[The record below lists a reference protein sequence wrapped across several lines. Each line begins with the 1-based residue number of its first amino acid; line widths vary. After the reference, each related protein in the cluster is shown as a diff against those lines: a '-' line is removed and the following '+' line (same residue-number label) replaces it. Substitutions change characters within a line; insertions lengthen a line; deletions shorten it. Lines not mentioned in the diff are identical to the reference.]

1 MALERLRQA
10 LPQPLGFPRIN
21 AMMPR
26 RASVGLLLLLV
37 AATSLSAC
45 QRRGGPAPLDDRSAM
60 FFGRGTAV
68 PIARPASER
77 PPASKAAAQFT
88 TSGSLTVQSGDT
100 LYGISRRTNVPIRA
114 IINANNLAPPYILR
128 VGQNLSLPRQAFHQ
142 VAPGD
147 SVASIARAYGVSS
160 QELVRLNEIEA
171 PYMIYIGQ
179 PVLLPTTSGG
189 QTVATN
195 AAVVGSLPRQPAQPQ
210 GASQQSRT
218 ASGGSTVT
226 SVSPNLGAGTVPAA
240 PIEAPGAQLSSAPPA
255 TEQQAPSAVA
265 SLPQAAAPP
274 PETLIS
280 PPPVTP
286 SGSAFIWPVQG
297 NVISGYGPK
306 AGGLYN
312 EGINIAV
319 PQGTPVRASQDGEVV
334 YVGNEL
340 RGYGN
345 LLLLRHPN
353 GWVTAYAHNESLLV
367 QRGEKVRRGQAI
379 ARAGS
384 TGSVD
389 RPQVHFEIRQGTRSV
404 DPTRYLA
411 GQGLSGLNPR
421 SNSAG

>member
-1 MALERLRQA
+1 
-10 LPQPLGFPRIN
+10 
-21 AMMPR
+21 MMLA
-26 RASVGLLLLLV
+26 RAPIGLILLLC
-37 AATSLSAC
+37 AAAALSGCA
-45 QRRGGPAPLDDRSAM
+45 RKGGLAPLDDRSAM
-60 FFGRGTAV
+60 YFGRGTAV

-77 PPASKAAAQFT
+77 PPVSRAAAQFT
-88 TSGSLTVQSGDT
+88 TPGSVTVQSGDT
-100 LYGISRRTNVPIRA
+100 LYGLSRRNNVPIRA
-114 IINANNLAPPYILR
+114 IINANNIAPPYVLR
-128 VGQNLSLPRQAFHQ
+128 VGQTLTLPRQAYHK

-171 PYMIYIGQ
+171 PYVIYVGQ

-195 AAVVGSLPRQPAQPQ
+195 AAVVGGLPRPAAQPQ
-210 GASQQSRT
+210 AAGT
-218 ASGGSTVT
+218 ASGGSSVT
-226 SVSPNLGAGTVPAA
+226 SVSPALGGGTVSAN
-240 PIEAPGAQLSSAPPA
+240 PIEASGAPNAASAPSSP
-255 TEQQAPSAVA
+255 QAPGPVA
-265 SLPQAAAPP
+265 SLPEAAAPP
-274 PETLIS
+274 PEAPIVA
-280 PPPVTP
+280 PA
-286 SGSAFIWPVQG
+286 SAFIWPVQG
-297 NVISGYGPK
+297 NVLSGYGPK

-353 GWVTAYAHNESLLV
+353 GWVTAYAHNETLLV
-367 QRGEKVRRGQAI
+367 QRGDKVRRGQAI

-384 TGSVD
+384 SGSVD
-389 RPQVHFEIRQGTRSV
+389 TPQVHFEIRQGTRSV

-411 GQGLSGLNPR
+411 GQGVTERIP
-421 SNSAG
+421 AGG

>member
-1 MALERLRQA
+1 MTLS
-10 LPQPLGFPRIN
+10 
-21 AMMPR
+21 
-26 RASVGLLLLLV
+26 RAPIGLILLLC
-37 AATSLSAC
+37 AAAALSGCA
-45 QRRGGPAPLDDRSAM
+45 RKGGLAPLDDRSAM
-60 FFGRGTAV
+60 YFGRGTAV

-77 PPASKAAAQFT
+77 PPVSRAAAQFT
-88 TSGSLTVQSGDT
+88 TPGSVTVQSGDT
-100 LYGISRRTNVPIRA
+100 LYGLSRRNNVPIRA
-114 IINANNLAPPYILR
+114 IINANNIAPPYVLR
-128 VGQNLSLPRQAFHQ
+128 VGQTLTLPRQAYHQ

-171 PYMIYIGQ
+171 PYVIYVGQ

-195 AAVVGSLPRQPAQPQ
+195 AAVVGGLPRTAAQPQ
-210 GASQQSRT
+210 AAGT
-218 ASGGSTVT
+218 ARGGSTVT
-226 SVSPNLGAGTVPAA
+226 SVSPALGGGTVAA
-240 PIEAPGAQLSSAPPA
+240 NPIEAPGTPTAAGAPSSP
-255 TEQQAPSAVA
+255 QAPGPVA
-265 SLPQAAAPP
+265 SLPEPALPPPDLPIAAPA
-274 PETLIS
+274 
-280 PPPVTP
+280 
-286 SGSAFIWPVQG
+286 SAFIWPVQG
-297 NVISGYGPK
+297 NVLSGYGPK

-353 GWVTAYAHNESLLV
+353 GWVTAYAHNETLLV
-367 QRGEKVRRGQAI
+367 QRGDKVRRGQAI

-384 TGSVD
+384 SGSVD

-411 GQGLSGLNPR
+411 GQGVTERVAVG
-421 SNSAG
+421 G

>member
-1 MALERLRQA
+1 
-10 LPQPLGFPRIN
+10 
-21 AMMPR
+21 MMLARPPI
-26 RASVGLLLLLV
+26 GLILLLC
-37 AATSLSAC
+37 AAAALSGCA
-45 QRRGGPAPLDDRSAM
+45 RKGGLAPLDDRSAM
-60 FFGRGTAV
+60 YFGRGTAV

-77 PPASKAAAQFT
+77 PPVSRAAAQFT
-88 TSGSLTVQSGDT
+88 TPGSVTVQSGDT
-100 LYGISRRTNVPIRA
+100 LYGLSRRNNVPIRA
-114 IINANNLAPPYILR
+114 IINANNIAPPYVLR
-128 VGQNLSLPRQAFHQ
+128 VGQTLTLPRQAYHK

-171 PYMIYIGQ
+171 PYVIYVGQ

-195 AAVVGSLPRQPAQPQ
+195 AAVVGGLPRPAAQPQ
-210 GASQQSRT
+210 AAGT
-218 ASGGSTVT
+218 ASGGSSVT
-226 SVSPNLGAGTVPAA
+226 SVSPALGGGTVSAN
-240 PIEAPGAQLSSAPPA
+240 PIEASGAPNAASAPSSP
-255 TEQQAPSAVA
+255 QAPGPVA
-265 SLPQAAAPP
+265 SLPEAAAPP
-274 PETLIS
+274 PEAPIVA
-280 PPPVTP
+280 PA
-286 SGSAFIWPVQG
+286 SAFIWPVQG
-297 NVISGYGPK
+297 NVLSGYGPK

-353 GWVTAYAHNESLLV
+353 GWVTAYAHNETLLV
-367 QRGEKVRRGQAI
+367 QRGDKVRRGQAI

-384 TGSVD
+384 SGSVD
-389 RPQVHFEIRQGTRSV
+389 TPQVHFEIRQGTRSV

-411 GQGLSGLNPR
+411 GQGVTERIP
-421 SNSAG
+421 AGG

>member
-1 MALERLRQA
+1 MTLSRPSIGL
-10 LPQPLGFPRIN
+10 I
-21 AMMPR
+21 
-26 RASVGLLLLLV
+26 LLLC
-37 AATSLSAC
+37 AAAALSGCA
-45 QRRGGPAPLDDRSAM
+45 RKGGLAPLDDRSAM
-60 FFGRGTAV
+60 YFGRGTAV

-77 PPASKAAAQFT
+77 PPVSKAAAQFT
-88 TSGSLTVQSGDT
+88 TPGSVTVQSGDT
-100 LYGISRRTNVPIRA
+100 LYGLSRRNNVPIRA
-114 IINANNLAPPYILR
+114 IINANNIAPPYVLR
-128 VGQNLSLPRQAFHQ
+128 VGQTLTLPRQAYHQ

-171 PYMIYIGQ
+171 PYVIYVGQ

-195 AAVVGSLPRQPAQPQ
+195 AAVVGNLPRAAAQPQ
-210 GASQQSRT
+210 AAGT

-226 SVSPNLGAGTVPAA
+226 SVSPALGGGTVSAN
-240 PIEAPGAQLSSAPPA
+240 PIEASGAPNAASAPSSP
-255 TEQQAPSAVA
+255 QAPGPVA
-265 SLPQAAAPP
+265 SLPEAAAPP
-274 PETLIS
+274 PEAPITA
-280 PPPVTP
+280 PA
-286 SGSAFIWPVQG
+286 SAFIWPVQG
-297 NVISGYGPK
+297 NILSGYGPK

-353 GWVTAYAHNESLLV
+353 GWVTAYAHNETLLV
-367 QRGEKVRRGQAI
+367 QRGDKVRRGQAI

-384 TGSVD
+384 SGSVD
-389 RPQVHFEIRQGTRSV
+389 SPQVHFEIRQGTRSV

-411 GQGLSGLNPR
+411 GQGVTERVAIG
-421 SNSAG
+421 G